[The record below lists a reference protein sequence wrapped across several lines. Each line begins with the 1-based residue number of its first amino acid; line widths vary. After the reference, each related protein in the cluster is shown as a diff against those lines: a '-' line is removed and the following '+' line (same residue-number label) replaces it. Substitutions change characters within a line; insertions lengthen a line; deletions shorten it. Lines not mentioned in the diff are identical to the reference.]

1 MTIFCSTPPSPVWQI
16 AVCIKS
22 RYDGC
27 FIQTIHRRSKMLFK
41 SLLIAVVCSTVLAE
55 SEVDFPVQETARFLA
70 LQVTKTTVQI
80 VTATVE
86 VTKQS
91 LCASLVDVTGSCQR
105 RKRGTD
111 KPVILSFDN
120 EDIDLYHPSP
130 VQQVEATPAVDL
142 DAPGR
147 VEILESSS
155 ETPVEVDIVGLQSE
169 CYGRRFGIVSAL
181 ASGVASV
188 LPSVSADLASSL
200 TSVLN
205 LTLRFKTTLTAT
217 VTVTNTVTD
226 GSKAFVV
233 SLCTPSPFLY
243 ATC

>member
-1 MTIFCSTPPSPVWQI
+1 
-16 AVCIKS
+16 
-22 RYDGC
+22 
-27 FIQTIHRRSKMLFK
+27 MLFK
-41 SLLIAVVCSTVLAE
+41 AILIAVVCSMVVAQ
-55 SEVDFPVQETARFLA
+55 SDFPVQQETARFLA
-70 LQVTKTTVQI
+70 LQVTKTTVQL
-80 VTATVE
+80 VTVTVDE
-86 VTKQS
+86 TKKS
-91 LCASLVDVTGSCQR
+91 LCANLVDVTGACQR
-105 RKRGTD
+105 RKRGMD
-111 KPVILSFDN
+111 KPIILSFDN
-120 EDIDLYHPSP
+120 DDIDLYHPSP

-169 CYGRRFGIVSAL
+169 CYGRRFGLVSAL

-188 LPSVSADLASSL
+188 LPEVSSDLASSL

-233 SLCTPSPFLY
+233 SGCTPSPFLY
-243 ATC
+243 QTC